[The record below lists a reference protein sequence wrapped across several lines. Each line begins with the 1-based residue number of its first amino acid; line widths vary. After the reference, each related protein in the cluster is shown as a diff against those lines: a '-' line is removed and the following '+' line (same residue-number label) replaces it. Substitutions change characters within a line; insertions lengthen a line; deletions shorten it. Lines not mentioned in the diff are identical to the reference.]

1 MATFEEDVVKAY
13 YNLNNYFTI
22 ENVPFHAKEKRTGG
36 KGRGEI
42 DLIAIKINK
51 DNGRLEEAIH
61 VEVTA
66 SIDAK
71 FPFISKKGGADEVYK
86 LLRKFFKS
94 DADSKLAE
102 YYSGKYKYQFIT
114 SPFAKDVSDK
124 LKKRLK
130 DFKAKIIDYK
140 MNGEA
145 ILITIK
151 YNGKIKQIEIIP
163 FTVILKRFIDLMQD
177 RKEYFSKITIRAMQ
191 WFSILKKEYP
201 NFQ

>member
-61 VEVTA
+61 VEVTS

-71 FPFISKKGGADEVYK
+71 FPFISKRAVPMKSISFLKSFLRVMLTAN
-86 LLRKFFKS
+86 LLNIT
-94 DADSKLAE
+94 AE
-102 YYSGKYKYQFIT
+102 NT
-114 SPFAKDVSDK
+114 SIN
-124 LKKRLK
+124 L
-130 DFKAKIIDYK
+130 
-140 MNGEA
+140 
-145 ILITIK
+145 
-151 YNGKIKQIEIIP
+151 
-163 FTVILKRFIDLMQD
+163 
-177 RKEYFSKITIRAMQ
+177 
-191 WFSILKKEYP
+191 
-201 NFQ
+201 

>member
-22 ENVPFHAKEKRTGG
+22 ENVPFRAKEKRAGG
-36 KGRGEI
+36 KGKGEI

-86 LLRKFFKS
+86 LLKKFFIN
-94 DADSKLAE
+94 DVDRKLAE

-114 SPFAKDVSDK
+114 SPFAKDISDK

-140 MNGEA
+140 MNDEA
-145 ILITIK
+145 ILLTIK

-163 FTVILKRFIDLMQD
+163 FTVILKRFLDLIQD

-201 NFQ
+201 DFQ

>member
-22 ENVPFHAKEKRTGG
+22 ESVPFRAKEKRTGG

-51 DNGRLEEAIH
+51 DNERLEEAIH

-71 FPFISKKGGADEVYK
+71 FPFVSKKGGADEVYK
-86 LLRKFFKS
+86 LLKKFFKS
-94 DADSKLAE
+94 DADNKLAE

-114 SPFAKDVSDK
+114 SPFAKEVSDK

-140 MNGEA
+140 MNDKA

-163 FTVILKRFIDLMQD
+163 FTVILKRFVDLIQE